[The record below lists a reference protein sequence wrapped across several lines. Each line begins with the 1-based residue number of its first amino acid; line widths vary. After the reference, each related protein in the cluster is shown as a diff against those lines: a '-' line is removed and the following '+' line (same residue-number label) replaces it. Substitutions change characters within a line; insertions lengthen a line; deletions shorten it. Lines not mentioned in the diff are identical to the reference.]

1 MYQANCKSWS
11 EFLEYAA
18 EYLPAALVSAFR
30 ATIQGSETHI
40 ARLLFKLTV
49 EISTMMHVLAAG
61 LEIDDSQLDELRW
74 RCVQEVKKTNGGI
87 KFKNVLQ
94 EHDNGGVRL
103 KQTLYK
109 SYDDLPLMRRW
120 RRCWVSAAPG
130 PMSWCGAM
138 DSPH

>member
-1 MYQANCKSWS
+1 
-11 EFLEYAA
+11 
-18 EYLPAALVSAFR
+18 
-30 ATIQGSETHI
+30 
-40 ARLLFKLTV
+40 
-49 EISTMMHVLAAG
+49 MMHVLAAG

-120 RRCWVSAAPG
+120 RQCWASAGQG
-130 PMSWCGAM
+130 PTNWCGAR
-138 DSPH
+138 DSLHDALPICGAEGEIHRLDRQPDQLVTN